1 MSKSLRLAEAE
12 SLLQSENPRD
22 SWFDGEGA
30 STDFMSTRE
39 QPAVQERE
47 GF

>member
-1 MSKSLRLAEAE
+1 SW
-12 SLLQSENPRD
+12 D

-39 QPAVQERE
+39 QP
-47 GF
+47 